1 MALLIFKRG
10 RYLSKG
16 EECPPAQIAFEI
28 CFPLNH
34 GVCYKAQPDKMGMAI
49 CHCIHGQQCV
59 LCTRQIKSWHDIALS
74 SILKVA
80 IWILRI
86 TAHLWRNWLARSA
99 VNRKVAGSSPARCA
113 CFFFS
118 PSFIFFIS
126 SFSPLFLFLLFPLFF
141 YFFFFPSFL
150 LLFPLFFYF
159 LNLFFFPSFIVF
171 SPSIFPPLLFS
182 SFPLLPFFPYSLFF
196 HFLSIPLLSF

>member
-1 MALLIFKRG
+1 MPYQPQVKLLYPQSKYFFQKNLQGGRGGETDFKGNKPRSFKRG
-10 RYLSKG
+10 RYLSIG

-34 GVCYKAQPDKMGMAI
+34 GVCYKAQPDKMGIPWQSVTAYMDNSVY
-49 CHCIHGQQCV
+49 CV
-59 LCTRQIKSWHDIALS
+59 PSYQRQIKSWHDIALS

-113 CFFFS
+113 CFFFPLLYFFYFFFF
-118 PSFIFFIS
+118 PSFFIS

-141 YFFFFPSFL
+141 YFFFFPSF
-150 LLFPLFFYF
+150 
-159 LNLFFFPSFIVF
+159 FIF
-171 SPSIFPPLLFS
+171 
-182 SFPLLPFFPYSLFF
+182 
-196 HFLSIPLLSF
+196 